1 MDDGVIFRTILSGV
15 ERTIMKMLTVE
26 NVTKTYGEKTLFKD
40 ISFTIGEKER
50 VGLIGING
58 TGKSS
63 LLKIV
68 AGIDIPDD
76 GKIICGKDYSIMY
89 MDQQPE
95 FEKNQTVLE
104 QVFEGEAPI
113 LKLMREYEKALIHLE
128 SSPHDIK
135 VQEQLFQLQKQM
147 DALNAWNASTNAK
160 TILTKLGIEDFDKR
174 IGELSGGQKK
184 RVALAQVLI
193 AEPDLLILDEPTN
206 HLDFETVKWLEEY
219 LSRYSGSILLVT
231 HDRYFLD
238 LVANRM
244 FELDGGNLYSYKGNY
259 AAFLEAKAIREENEA
274 ATQEKRKN
282 LFRRELEWIRRG
294 AKARTTKQKARI
306 QRFEELDERIA
317 GGTSSSEKL
326 DISLNAS
333 RLGKQVLEL
342 KDASK
347 QYEDKVILEHFDL
360 LVKPGDR
367 IGIIGRN
374 GTGKSTLLNILSG
387 KIPLDH
393 GEIIIGQTVKIAY
406 YTQESEDM
414 DENKRMIEY
423 IKETAEIVET
433 SDGKTIS
440 AAQMLERFLF
450 SPYTHGTPIRKLSG
464 GEKRRLYLLKLLMT
478 APNVLLLDE
487 PTNDLD
493 TQTLTVLEDYLD
505 EFPGVVITVS
515 HDRYFLD
522 KVTEQLLILQGE
534 GQVDTYYGNYTEY
547 LEKAMTIETPKTPK
561 TPQSPANP
569 PKTPE
574 KEKKKKMTYKEKKEW
589 DEIDDLI
596 ARTEENIENVAA
608 EMEKAGSDFSKVQEL
623 MNRAAELNEKLEQL
637 IERWSYLAELAENE

>member
-1 MDDGVIFRTILSGV
+1 
-15 ERTIMKMLTVE
+15 MKMLTVE
-26 NVTKTYGEKTLFKD
+26 NVSKTYGEKQLFNN
-40 ISFTIGEKER
+40 ISFTINEKER

-63 LLKIV
+63 LLSII
-68 AGIDIPDD
+68 AGLDQADE
-76 GKIICGKDYSIMY
+76 GKIITGKDYSISFLN
-89 MDQQPE
+89 QQPDLDVS
-95 FEKNQTVLE
+95 KTVLE
-104 QVFEGEAPI
+104 QVFHGEAPI
-113 LKLMREYEKALIHLE
+113 LKLMREYEKTLLLLDKAPNDTSI
-128 SSPHDIK
+128 
-135 VQEQLFQLQKQM
+135 QEELFQLQKQM
-147 DALNAWNASTNAK
+147 DALNAWDASTNAK
-160 TILTKLGIEDFDKR
+160 SILMKLGIEDFTKK

-193 AEPDLLILDEPTN
+193 EEPDLLILDEPTN
-206 HLDFETVKWLEEY
+206 HLDFDSVKWLEDY

-238 LVANRM
+238 RVANRM

-274 ATQEKRKN
+274 ATFEKRKN
-282 LFRRELEWIRRG
+282 LFRRELEWMRRG

-306 QRFEELDERIA
+306 QRFEELDDKLA
-317 GGTSSSEKL
+317 SGKPTGEKV
-326 DISLNAS
+326 DISLHGS
-333 RLGKQVLEL
+333 RLGKQVFEL
-342 KDASK
+342 KNATKS
-347 QYEDKVILEHFDL
+347 YTDKTILNHFDL

-374 GTGKSTLLNILSG
+374 GAGKSTLLNILAK
-387 KIPLDH
+387 KIPLDD
-393 GEIIIGQTVKIAY
+393 GEFIMGQTVKIAY

-450 SPYTHGTPIRKLSG
+450 PPYSHGTPIRKLSG

-522 KVTEQLLILQGE
+522 KVAETLLVLRGE
-534 GQVDTYYGNYTEY
+534 GIIDSFYGNYTDYIEKETA
-547 LEKAMTIETPKTPK
+547 LEVQKTNTVQTQPV
-561 TPQSPANP
+561 
-569 PKTPE
+569 KTPE
-574 KEKKKKMTYKEKKEW
+574 KEKKKKMTYMEKKEW
-589 DEIDDLI
+589 GEIDEVI
-596 ARTEENIENVAA
+596 AKTESRLEEVAVKMGNI
-608 EMEKAGSDFSKVQEL
+608 GSDFTKAQEL
-623 MNRAAELNEKLEQL
+623 MKQEAELNEKLEQL
-637 IERWSYLAELAENE
+637 IERWSYLSELAENE